1 MSIINFSRL
10 IILSLW
16 LGAAVFFSVAVA
28 PAAFGVLRSFAL
40 PNAGEL
46 AGSIVTRTL
55 SIINLSGFAIA
66 VFLLLTLFVRRVS
79 SGRISLIVESACI
92 VLILIATGVGHW
104 IIAARMRALRFA
116 MYLPIDQ
123 VPVDDARRVAFNS
136 LHGYSVNALA
146 IAMIAALVAIM
157 LIARGLLNPPA
168 PARWY

>member
-28 PAAFGVLRSFAL
+28 PAAFGFLRSFAL

-55 SIINLSGFAIA
+55 SIINLSGFVIA

-79 SGRISLIVESACI
+79 RGRTSLIVESACI

-104 IIAARMRALRFA
+104 IIAARMRALRVA

-123 VPVDDARRVAFNS
+123 VPIDDARRIAFNS

-146 IAMIAALVAIM
+146 LAMIAALVAIM
-157 LIARGLLNPPA
+157 LIVRGLLNPPA
-168 PARWY
+168 ITRWY